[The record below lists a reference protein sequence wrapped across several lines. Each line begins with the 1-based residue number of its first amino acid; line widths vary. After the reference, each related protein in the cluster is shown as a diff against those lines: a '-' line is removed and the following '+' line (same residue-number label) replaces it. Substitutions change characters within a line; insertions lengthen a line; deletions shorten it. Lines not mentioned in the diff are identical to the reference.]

1 MLSSILKTLAIY
13 ALHIIVRAMVI
24 FFSNLFY
31 RGTRFEIPRE
41 QILLSVFGSMKGVN
55 NIVIL
60 FFVLNETAR
69 EVAFKLT
76 LIRFT
81 VHIIIINNLL
91 SNFVLYRFQRFKPS
105 SNEIITLNRNSLVKI
120 VQQLEKNIS
129 QVQYD
134 EVLCNE

>member
-69 EVAFKLT
+69 EVAFKHHYHQQSSKQLCP
-76 LIRFT
+76 LP
-81 VHIIIINNLL
+81 L
-91 SNFVLYRFQRFKPS
+91 S
-105 SNEIITLNRNSLVKI
+105 EIQT
-120 VQQLEKNIS
+120 
-129 QVQYD
+129 
-134 EVLCNE
+134 